1 MDVFCGGACCR
12 CPSARRCSML
22 DALLVIM
29 NPYALRADIEEGEE
43 LLFDYGENYWLE
55 DDKVVDNA

>member
-1 MDVFCGGACCR
+1 
-12 CPSARRCSML
+12 ML